1 MLFYGPCMRLG
12 SSGRAAPV
20 AVVTGAAKG
29 IGFGIAKRLERAGCQ
44 VSAWDNNLRPLCGR
58 HRFAHEVDV
67 DVVHADSVA
76 CAVERTLADL
86 GRIDVLVN
94 NAGVNGPTVPVWEY
108 PEAEWDRVLAVDL
121 KGVFLCCRAVI
132 PHMREQGSGRIVN
145 VSSVVG
151 KEGNAKAPAYSA
163 AKAGVIGLTKSL
175 AKDLV
180 GEGVLVNCVTPAMVE
195 TELLL
200 EMTSDYIDMVRAKI
214 PMGRLCT
221 VEEVADMVAW
231 LAGPECTFCT
241 GAVFDLS
248 GGRATY

>member
-1 MLFYGPCMRLG
+1 MSPEGVRP
-12 SSGRAAPV
+12 GRPV

-29 IGFGIAKRLERAGCQ
+29 IGFGIARRLERGGFT
-44 VSAWDNNLRPLCGR
+44 VSAWDVELSPLESR
-58 HRFAHEVDV
+58 RTFAHAVAMDV
-67 DVVHADSVA
+67 TAPHAVA
-76 CAVERTLADL
+76 RATDRTLATL

-94 NAGVNGPTVPVWEY
+94 NAGVNGPTLPAWEY
-108 PEAEWDRVLAVDL
+108 PMDDWERVLAVDL
-121 KGVFLCCRAVI
+121 TGVFLCCRAVI
-132 PHMREQGSGRIVN
+132 PHMRERGGGRIVN
-145 VSSVVG
+145 ISSVVG

-180 GEGVLVNCVTPAMVE
+180 DDGVMVNCVAPAMVD
-195 TELLL
+195 TDLLA
-200 EMTSDYIDMVRAKI
+200 EMTDEYVAMVKAKI

>member
-1 MLFYGPCMRLG
+1 M
-12 SSGRAAPV
+12 
-20 AVVTGAAKG
+20 
-29 IGFGIAKRLERAGCQ
+29 
-44 VSAWDNNLRPLCGR
+44 
-58 HRFAHEVDV
+58 
-67 DVVHADSVA
+67 
-76 CAVERTLADL
+76 
-86 GRIDVLVN
+86 
-94 NAGVNGPTVPVWEY
+94 
-108 PEAEWDRVLAVDL
+108 
-121 KGVFLCCRAVI
+121 
-132 PHMREQGSGRIVN
+132 N

>member
-1 MLFYGPCMRLG
+1 MRREG
-12 SSGRAAPV
+12 ARRDARV

-29 IGFGIAKRLERAGCQ
+29 IGFGIAGRLQRSGFRI
-44 VSAWDNNLRPLCGR
+44 SAWDADLSPLGEE
-58 HRFAHEVDV
+58 HPFAVALAADV
-67 DVVHADSVA
+67 TDADSIER
-76 CAVERTLADL
+76 AVDETLGTL
-86 GRIDVLVN
+86 GAIDVLVN
-94 NAGVNGPTVPVWEY
+94 NAGVNGPTVPAWEY
-108 PEAEWDRVLAVDL
+108 PRDAWERVLAVDL
-121 KGVFLCCRAVI
+121 TGVFLCCRAVI
-132 PHMREQGSGRIVN
+132 PHMRRKGSGRIVN

-180 GEGVLVNCVTPAMVE
+180 DDGVLVNCVTPAMVE
-195 TELLL
+195 TDLLA
-200 EMTSDYIDMVRAKI
+200 EMTDDYIAMVKQKI